1 MPDLTYEQLKTY
13 HQTYYHPSNCYFFFY
28 GNIPTSD
35 YLEFLADKLEAIPK
49 TETNGFLHPLRPE
62 ITHVPKWKSPRIVR
76 DSYPIGADEPLAE
89 KTYLMLSWLI
99 GDRTDPEE
107 VILCR
112 ILSLILFGNEGAPL
126 RKAIIDSELG
136 TDILDDDFLGDLT
149 GPHRTFC
156 VGLIGS
162 EADRVDAFTQLV
174 VNTLTQ
180 NCRRR
185 YWHGEGGSRVP
196 TTHL

>member
-1 MPDLTYEQLKTY
+1 M
-13 HQTYYHPSNCYFFFY
+13 
-28 GNIPTSD
+28 
-35 YLEFLADKLEAIPK
+35 
-49 TETNGFLHPLRPE
+49 
-62 ITHVPKWKSPRIVR
+62 
-76 DSYPIGADEPLAE
+76 
-89 KTYLMLSWLI
+89 
-99 GDRTDPEE
+99 
-107 VILCR
+107 CR

-136 TDILDDDFLGDLT
+136 TDILNDDFLGDLT

-180 NCRRR
+180 IADADIGTEKVEAAFQQLIYEYQEVTPRFPFQMMN
-185 YWHGEGGSRVP
+185 RVINTWIYEKAAYPVLEDGNVPICYPP
-196 TTHL
+196 TLGAKIRASSMS